1 MADFVMCARAVRSGK
16 FVSDPGASL
25 YLEVPDGSDG
35 LPAAPVPL
43 LEHKVRRDVWIKRL
57 RQASVWGQDSRI
69 PSKERGDVLVFIHG
83 YNNDQAVVMRR
94 HRQLQRD
101 LRSVGYLGAIV
112 SFDWPSADMPLNYLE
127 DRHDAKETA
136 LHLMRDG
143 IYWLAKEQTPD
154 CTINVHLL
162 GHSTGAFVIRE
173 AFDDA
178 DDALL
183 AQLSWIISQV
193 LFISGDVSAASMS
206 ADNPTS
212 EAIYRH
218 CVRFTNYS
226 NRYDSVLKLSNAK
239 RVGMSP
245 RVGRDGLPLDV
256 PAKAVNVDCSA
267 YFERLS
273 GDPALKQADQQA
285 EIGTFDHSW
294 QIGNM
299 AFTRDLFETLKGDL
313 DRSVVPTRVAEGGSL
328 VLKG

>member
-1 MADFVMCARAVRSGK
+1 MVDFVMCARAVRGGK
-16 FVSDPGASL
+16 FISEPGSSV

-35 LPAAPVPL
+35 GSKALVPL
-43 LEHKVRRDVWIKRL
+43 PEHKIRRDVWIKRL
-57 RQASVWGQDSRI
+57 RQAAVWGSDSRI
-69 PSKERGDVLVFIHG
+69 PEKQRGDILVFIHG
-83 YNNDQAVVMRR
+83 YNNDQEVVMQR
-94 HRQLQRD
+94 HRQLQGD
-101 LRSVGYLGAIV
+101 LRAAGYRGAV
-112 SFDWPSADMPLNYLE
+112 LSFDWPSADMALNYLE
-127 DRHDAKETA
+127 DRHDAKQTA
-136 LHLMRDG
+136 LNLMKDG

-162 GHSTGAFVIRE
+162 GHSTGAYVIRE

-193 LFISGDVSAASMS
+193 VFISGDLSAASMN
-206 ADNPTS
+206 ADNPAS

-226 NRYDSVLKLSNAK
+226 NRLDSVLKLSNAK

-245 RVGRDGLPLDV
+245 RVGREGLPLDV

-267 YFERLS
+267 YFQVLS
-273 GDPALKQADQQA
+273 SDPSVKQADQA
-285 EIGTFDHSW
+285 VVIGTFDHSW
-294 QIGNM
+294 QIGNRV
-299 AFTRDLFETLKGDL
+299 FTKDLFETLKGDL
-313 DRSVVPTRVAEGGSL
+313 DRSVVPTRTVEGGAL